1 MHRKALNY
9 GVFLMDDNSI
19 MLIGALRQLWTRF
32 SAEKPRRL
40 QVSTGH
46 LLRAAFRVRYL
57 NAIPKQKSPPCWVDF
72 FLLVD
77 DNGLEPLT
85 LRTSSACST
94 S

>member
-1 MHRKALNY
+1 MHNE
-9 GVFLMDDNSI
+9 NN
-19 MLIGALRQLWTRF
+19 
-32 SAEKPRRL
+32 
-40 QVSTGH
+40 TGKT
-46 LLRAAFRVRYL
+46 
-57 NAIPKQKSPPCWVDF
+57 IPKRRHIRENYYCHQFTGLLHLDGFKSCSYAGTKKKHHPDGWCP